1 MARFLFLI
9 FFVFSLLSCKK
20 DIDSSNIQVEDIESS
35 DFDVS
40 EMDINSDEDVKLYR
54 NKKHL

>member
-20 DIDSSNIQVEDIESS
+20 DIDSSNIQVEYLQPIITQYFIDNK
-35 DFDVS
+35 S
-40 EMDINSDEDVKLYR
+40 EIWLLFLIAHSKR
-54 NKKHL
+54 

>member
-20 DIDSSNIQVEDIESS
+20 DIDSSNIQVEEKVQTLMYLKWILI
-35 DFDVS
+35 V
-40 EMDINSDEDVKLYR
+40 MKM
-54 NKKHL
+54 